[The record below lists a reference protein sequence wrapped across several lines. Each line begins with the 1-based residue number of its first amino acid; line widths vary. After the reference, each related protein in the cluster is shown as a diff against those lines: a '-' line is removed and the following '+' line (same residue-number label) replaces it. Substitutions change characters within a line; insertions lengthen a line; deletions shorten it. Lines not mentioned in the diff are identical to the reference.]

1 MEKQVYFKN
10 KSGEKLSGYLHV
22 PESGRYKFGIVLAH
36 CFTCSRHVPIIR
48 KMCDFL
54 AQDFLVLRFDFS
66 GNGESEGKFED
77 STYGKELKDFDSA
90 INFLL
95 KQGVS
100 CVGAL
105 GHSMGSAVTLLAGP
119 KNKNVKVIVSMAGN
133 SSTQGIETVFD
144 KKTLEKIQETGKATF
159 SIFGKKVTMTKEFFE
174 DAKKLSIE
182 DTLKKS
188 KKPICILH
196 GEKDTVIPVENARKL
211 YFYSNEPKDLKI
223 IPEGDHMFTKHL
235 EQVLEIARLWF
246 KKYLK

>member
-1 MEKQVYFKN
+1 MEKQISFKN

-22 PESGRYKFGIVLAH
+22 PESGKYKYGIVLAH
-36 CFTCSRHVPIIR
+36 CFTCSRHVPLIR
-48 KMCDFL
+48 KMCDYL
-54 AQDFLVLRFDFS
+54 AKDFLVLRFDFS

-77 STYGKELKDFDSA
+77 ATYTKEIQDFNSA
-90 INFLL
+90 IDFLL

-105 GHSMGSAVTLLAGP
+105 GHSMGSAVTLLGGP
-119 KNKNVKVIVSMAGN
+119 INKNIKAIVSMAGN
-133 SSTQGIETVFD
+133 SSTQGIETVFSPEI
-144 KKTLEKIQETGKATF
+144 LEKIKKTGKATF
-159 SIFGKKVTMTKEFFE
+159 NIFGKKVTMTKEFFE

-182 DTLKKS
+182 STLKKS

-196 GEKDTVIPVENARKL
+196 GSNDEIIDVENARKL
-211 YFYSNEPKDLKI
+211 YFYSKEPKDLKI

-235 EQVLEIARLWF
+235 EQALEIARLWF

>member
-1 MEKQVYFKN
+1 MEKQISFKN

-22 PESGRYKFGIVLAH
+22 PESGKYKYGIVLAH
-36 CFTCSRHVPIIR
+36 CFTCSKHVPLIR
-48 KMCDFL
+48 KMCDYL
-54 AQDFLVLRFDFS
+54 AKDFLVLRFDFS
-66 GNGESEGKFED
+66 GNGESEGKFEEA
-77 STYGKELKDFDSA
+77 TYSKEMKDFDSA
-90 INFLL
+90 VDFLL

-119 KNKNVKVIVSMAGN
+119 ENKNVKAIVSMGGN
-133 SSTQGIETVFD
+133 SSTQGIESVFD
-144 KKTLEKIQETGKATF
+144 KKILEKINSSGKETFTL
-159 SIFGKKVTMTKEFFE
+159 FGKKVTMTKQFFE
-174 DAKKLSIE
+174 DAKNLSIE
-182 DTLKKS
+182 ETLKKS

-196 GEKDTVIPVENARKL
+196 GAKDEIIDVENARKL

-235 EQVLEIARLWF
+235 EQALEIARLWF